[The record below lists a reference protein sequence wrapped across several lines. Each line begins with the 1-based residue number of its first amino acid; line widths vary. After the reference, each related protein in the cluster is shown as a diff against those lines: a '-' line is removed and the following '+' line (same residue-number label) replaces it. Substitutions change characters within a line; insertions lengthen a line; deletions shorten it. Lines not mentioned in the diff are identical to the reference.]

1 MLHFKQYVF
10 SVLETDAY
18 KTLVGKIVN
27 TTIITLIILNV
38 IGLILHT
45 VPEYADAYV
54 LEFYILEISSTI
66 LFSIEYLARIWVSN
80 LKRPYKEP
88 IKGRLKYIFSPM
100 ALVDLFS
107 ILPYFIVLFTALDLR
122 FLTIIRFSRLL
133 RIFKLR
139 RYSSAIHMLFKVVE
153 DKKEELVI
161 TFGTIVVLLIFSS
174 SFMYIIEHD
183 AQPEK
188 FSSIPAT
195 MWWSVM
201 TLTTVGYGDMIPI
214 TPTGKI
220 LSAFIAM
227 LGIAMFALP
236 AAMLSSGF
244 TEQIQL
250 KRKRKKKYICPHCNH
265 EIDGQHLHN

>member
-1 MLHFKQYVF
+1 MLSLKQYVF
-10 SVLETDAY
+10 SVLETEAY
-18 KTLVGKIVN
+18 KTFVGKIVN
-27 TTIITLIILNV
+27 TTIISLIILNV

-66 LFSIEYLARIWVSN
+66 LFSIEYIARIWVSN

-88 IKGRLKYIFSPM
+88 IKGRLKYILSPM

-122 FLTIIRFSRLL
+122 FLTIIRFFRLL

-161 TFGTIVVLLIFSS
+161 TFGTIIILLIFSS
-174 SFMYIIEHD
+174 SFMYLIEHD
-183 AQPEK
+183 AQPEQ

-214 TPTGKI
+214 TPIGKV

-250 KRKRKKKYICPHCNH
+250 KRKRKKKYICPHCNV
-265 EIDGQHLHN
+265 EIEGQHLHN